1 MKKRG
6 KKKKNVRRSFP
17 KYNAFEIKFFSL
29 NCFALLRQFSLSGSD
44 CSMRINLRMSLRLFR
59 EMPGINS

>member
-1 MKKRG
+1 MKKGG
-6 KKKKNVRRSFP
+6 KKKKNARRSFQ

-44 CSMRINLRMSLRLFR
+44 CSMRTTLLKKGAHDC
-59 EMPGINS
+59 MPLLG